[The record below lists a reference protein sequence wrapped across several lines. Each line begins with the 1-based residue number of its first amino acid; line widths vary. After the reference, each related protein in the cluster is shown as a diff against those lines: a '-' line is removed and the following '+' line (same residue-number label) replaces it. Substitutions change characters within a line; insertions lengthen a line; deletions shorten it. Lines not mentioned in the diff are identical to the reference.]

1 MCGRRPVKIQWLGQ
15 ASFHIATSDGVAIRT
30 DPYDSSLGFELSPL
44 PADIVTVSH
53 GHFDHAAVDTVPG
66 EPVVVQSPGEH
77 EVKGISF
84 LGLESY
90 HDDNRGLDRGANT
103 IFVFETDGVRVCHL
117 GDLGHELDAEQ
128 VRAIGRADVLLV
140 PVGGTYTLDAAGAT
154 SVMEQL
160 APRVTIPMHY
170 QVNGL
175 SLSVEGVGAFLR
187 GKPEIHTHVS
197 LQVTGDSLPNEQ
209 QVVVLTL
216 SARVNRP

>member
-1 MCGRRPVKIQWLGQ
+1 MKIQWLGQ
-15 ASFHIATSDGVAIRT
+15 ASFHITTSDGVAIRT

-66 EPVVVQSPGEH
+66 DPVVVQSPGEH

-90 HDDNRGLDRGANT
+90 HDDNRGLDRGANI
-103 IFVFETDGVRVCHL
+103 IFVFEADGVRVCHL
-117 GDLGHELDAEQ
+117 GDLGHELSEEQ
-128 VRAIGRADVLLV
+128 LRAIGRADVLLV

-187 GKPEIHTHVS
+187 GKPEVHTHVS
-197 LQVTGDSLPNEQ
+197 LQVTGDSLPDKH

-216 SARVNRP
+216 SARVNGP